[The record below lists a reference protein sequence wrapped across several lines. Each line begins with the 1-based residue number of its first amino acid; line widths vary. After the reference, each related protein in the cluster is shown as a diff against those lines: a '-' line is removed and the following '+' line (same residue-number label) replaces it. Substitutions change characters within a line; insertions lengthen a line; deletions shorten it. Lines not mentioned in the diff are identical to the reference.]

1 MAANIQDVVML
12 FGDSITQG
20 AWEPDRNGFGQR
32 LSHVYARKLDVLNRG
47 LSGYNTDWA
56 LPVLEQC
63 LVTKK
68 DQPHVPGIRL
78 LTIWFGANDACIQP
92 SPQHVPLVRFTS
104 NLEKLVDLVHSPES
118 VYYSPSTRIVLM
130 SPPPVNTYQ
139 RAADLGSREL
149 PLDLDRNFETTK
161 AYAKAVKE
169 VAHAKQ
175 VAFVDIWTEFWQ
187 AAGEKE
193 VELSRYLIDG
203 LHPNENGYRVT
214 YDALMKTIAETYPDV
229 HPDNLPFVFRPWF
242 QIVEEQQ
249 KASL

>member
-1 MAANIQDVVML
+1 
-12 FGDSITQG
+12 
-20 AWEPDRNGFGQR
+20 
-32 LSHVYARKLDVLNRG
+32 
-47 LSGYNTDWA
+47 
-56 LPVLEQC
+56 
-63 LVTKK
+63 
-68 DQPHVPGIRL
+68 
-78 LTIWFGANDACIQP
+78 
-92 SPQHVPLVRFTS
+92 
-104 NLEKLVDLVHSPES
+104 
-118 VYYSPSTRIVLM
+118 M

-203 LHPNENGYRVT
+203 LHPNENGYRVIKCSCLLNGKS
-214 YDALMKTIAETYPDV
+214 YSQAVLSAGHVRRLDEDDRRNI
-229 HPDNLPFVFRPWF
+229 
-242 QIVEEQQ
+242 
-249 KASL
+249 S